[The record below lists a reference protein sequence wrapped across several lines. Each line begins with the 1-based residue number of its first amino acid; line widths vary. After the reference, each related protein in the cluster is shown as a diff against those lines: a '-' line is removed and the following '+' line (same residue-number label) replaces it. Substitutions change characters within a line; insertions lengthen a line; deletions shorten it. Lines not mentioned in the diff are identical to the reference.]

1 MSFLQKIKKRQEAP
15 VRRQSGNAE
24 RPQAVQTPPA
34 YRRNRTITD
43 RSSVPEVSE
52 RAHIHQMRTLRKKV
66 GMILGISIAS
76 LVVIIIGL
84 SQFTGSVT
92 VSVSDSTSLTKQFD
106 QTAYQKYF
114 DTYYE
119 KYPFERFRF
128 LTNYDQLS
136 LWIQSSAPEVLSVV
150 PAGIDSLSVAHY
162 EIRFRQPSAGWRVG
176 SQQFYVDT
184 SGVTYTRNYFPEPTV
199 TVLDHSGARV
209 EQGEAIAS
217 SRLLSFVGRAVALAK
232 ERGVE
237 VTQIEIP
244 TQSMRQVYVY
254 GKDVPIIRMTIDR
267 GVEVQIIDMAKA
279 LAFFKAKG
287 ESPSYVDVRTS
298 GKAFYQ

>member
-1 MSFLQKIKKRQEAP
+1 
-15 VRRQSGNAE
+15 
-24 RPQAVQTPPA
+24 
-34 YRRNRTITD
+34 
-43 RSSVPEVSE
+43 
-52 RAHIHQMRTLRKKV
+52 MRTLRKKV

-76 LVVIIIGL
+76 LVVIVIGL
-84 SQFTGSVT
+84 TQFTGSVT
-92 VSVSDSTSLTKQFD
+92 LSASDSTALTKQFD
-106 QTAYQKYF
+106 EMTYQKHF
-114 DTYYE
+114 DAYYE
-119 KYPFERFRF
+119 KYPLERFRF

-150 PAGIDSLSVAHY
+150 PAGIDGLGVAHY

-176 SQQFYVDT
+176 DQQFYVDT
-184 SGVTYTRNYFPEPTV
+184 NGVTYKQNYFSEPAV
-199 TVLDHSGARV
+199 NVLDHSGARV

-244 TQSMRQVYVY
+244 TQSMRQVYMY
-254 GKDVPIIRMTIDR
+254 GKDIPVVRMTIDR
-267 GVEVQIIDMAKA
+267 GVEAQIIDMAKA

-287 ESPSYVDVRTS
+287 ESPSYIDVRTS
-298 GKAFYQ
+298 GRAFYQ